1 VRYFEG
7 RIYNPGHNK
16 YDLEY
21 SIKESR
27 PDFARGFM
35 WGGQNVLDWA
45 RTEYAMVVY
54 KGTRV
59 NFLKDSG
66 AVRWDYVE
74 EARAAGEAALGEPT
88 Q

>member
-1 VRYFEG
+1 
-7 RIYNPGHNK
+7 
-16 YDLEY
+16 
-21 SIKESR
+21 
-27 PDFARGFM
+27 M
-35 WGGQNVLDWA
+35 WGRQNVLDWA
-45 RTEYAMVVY
+45 RREYAMVVY

-66 AVRWDYVE
+66 NVRWDDVE